1 MNCID
6 LHIHTTASDG
16 TDSPRAAVEKA
27 PSYRPGM
34 PAIRCMEDFDETVRA
49 AAAEA
54 KEGDIVL
61 LSPASTSFDRF
72 RNFEERGN
80 TFRKIVEELK

>member
-1 MNCID
+1 
-6 LHIHTTASDG
+6 
-16 TDSPRAAVEKA
+16 
-27 PSYRPGM
+27 M
-34 PAIRCMEDFDETVRA
+34 PAIRCMEDFDETVCA